1 MLPDGYTVMY
11 KSPQSYEGSVTMT
24 LASTSTVGE
33 YSGSSPTSLM
43 DDESPD
49 PSEGTPG
56 HSSRVLPGLC
66 SMSAMTADP
75 NSMENAAGT
84 INTIKVAL
92 LTICFT
98 ARGAHISIW
107 QGGSGEGPRL
117 TNELNRSRAK
127 YSRMRL
133 RKFRVR
139 AYRCIHDSGEITVG
153 DLAAFV
159 GRNESGK
166 TTILQALTLLNRD
179 EVVSELDLCDEMTE
193 ELKEEMRL
201 AEGEFELGAHETE
214 LLKEKFPGL
223 PEITKIR
230 LYRTNRDPKVQY
242 EFEDIAPG
250 EERDA
255 GLNSWEN
262 FAVGILRFLDT
273 IPNHLRI
280 QVDTGF
286 FEGPAPKNQEA
297 FDKKMAEFSN
307 QFHVIAIQEP
317 RVIEEWEKIY
327 ANPENQFS
335 NLLTGESEKLALQN
349 FVSAELHPRFVYF
362 SDYKKIYGNINLNE
376 YLREEKGERPS
387 SIEYIEEFDKAETVR
402 NLFYL
407 AELDMNGLDAVK
419 ESPSKCIKLLN
430 SASNRLT
437 SKLNPAWKGDP
448 IHVDLRYNP
457 GNIMSVVISD
467 VHRDG
472 TITNTGLLNR
482 RAEGFKWTFSF
493 IVNFAAETQRAEL
506 KEAILLLDE
515 PARNLHPTQQMGIS
529 DLLSDLAG
537 SNQVLYATHSPFMIF
552 DYTPGNLLVVE
563 LDKRKHLSRIFY
575 DYWNADD
582 KTLTPILYGLSR
594 GQVESIVDREIGTNS
609 RPIIIVETM
618 SDSMYLNAFDRF
630 LQDPNISMNPLNV
643 VAAHSKNSV
652 LPLAIFY
659 RNHGYKTFVLL
670 DNSEESKQISAQ
682 LVSNEFSPVQ
692 TIFFERE
699 GKKLESIEDYIM
711 LEDYMH
717 AVNQTYEIKLRNEGY
732 SNLTPKDVME
742 KPNPGTIN
750 KLRGIWADHSDDD
763 WGRFEREEI
772 TRYICEK
779 ITLEQTEFLSDKTK
793 DQFRSLYRLIA
804 ERIRQYQNVV
814 TKPDLGKF
822 QRPRIRDL

>member
-1 MLPDGYTVMY
+1 
-11 KSPQSYEGSVTMT
+11 
-24 LASTSTVGE
+24 
-33 YSGSSPTSLM
+33 
-43 DDESPD
+43 
-49 PSEGTPG
+49 
-56 HSSRVLPGLC
+56 
-66 SMSAMTADP
+66 
-75 NSMENAAGT
+75 
-84 INTIKVAL
+84 
-92 LTICFT
+92 
-98 ARGAHISIW
+98 
-107 QGGSGEGPRL
+107 
-117 TNELNRSRAK
+117 
-127 YSRMRL
+127 MRL
-133 RKFRVR
+133 RKFRAR

-166 TTILQALTLLNRD
+166 TTILQALTLLNKN
-179 EVVSELDLCDEMTE
+179 EQVSELDLCDEMHE
-193 ELKEEMRL
+193 ELKNEIRL
-201 AEGEFELGAHETE
+201 AEGEFELNQNEKMI
-214 LLKEKFPGL
+214 LKEKFPSL
-223 PEITKIR
+223 PEIKKIK
-230 LYRTNRDPKVQY
+230 LFRTNRNQKVQY
-242 EFEDIAPG
+242 EFEDM
-250 EERDA
+250 ELSESESD

-262 FAVGILRFLDT
+262 FSRQIIEFLDT

-280 QVDTGF
+280 QVNTKF
-286 FEGPAPKNQEA
+286 FEEAVPKNQEV
-297 FDKKMAEFSN
+297 FDSGMAEFSN

-317 RVIEEWEKIY
+317 RVIEEWGKIY
-327 ANPENQFS
+327 ENPENQFS
-335 NLLTGESEKLALQN
+335 NLLSGESEKVALQN
-349 FVSAELHPRFVYF
+349 FIASELHPRFVYF

-376 YLREEKGERPS
+376 YIKEERGERAD
-387 SIEYIEEFDKAETVR
+387 SIEYVEEFDKAETVR

-407 AELDMNGLDAVK
+407 AELDMKELEEVK

-430 SASNRLT
+430 TASNRLT
-437 SKLNPAWKGDP
+437 NKLNPAWKGDP

-467 VHRDG
+467 VHKDG

-493 IVNFAAETQRAEL
+493 IVNFAAETQRSEL

-529 DLLSDLAG
+529 DLLKNLAG

-609 RPIIIVETM
+609 RPVIIVETM
-618 SDSMYLNAFDRF
+618 SDAMYLNAFDKF
-630 LQDPNISMNPLNV
+630 LQDPNISMNPLNII
-643 VAAHSKNSV
+643 AAYNKNSV

-670 DNSEESKQISAQ
+670 DNTEESKQISAQ
-682 LVSNEFSPVQ
+682 LVSNEFSAIQ

-699 GKKLESIEDYIM
+699 GKKLESIEDYIV
-711 LEDYMH
+711 LEDYLH
-717 AVNQTYEIKLRNEGY
+717 PVNQTYEIKLRQEGFTNITPQDME
-732 SNLTPKDVME
+732 SSDGKGNLE
-742 KPNPGTIN
+742 KL
-750 KLRGIWADHSDDD
+750 KKIWQEHNDDD
-763 WGRFEREEI
+763 WGEFNNEDI

-779 ITLEQTEFLSDKTK
+779 ITLEETNFLSDKTK

-804 ERIRQYQNVV
+804 ERIRQYQNVT
-814 TKPDLGKF
+814 TKPDLDKF
-822 QRPRIRDL
+822 QKAKP

>member
-1 MLPDGYTVMY
+1 
-11 KSPQSYEGSVTMT
+11 
-24 LASTSTVGE
+24 
-33 YSGSSPTSLM
+33 
-43 DDESPD
+43 
-49 PSEGTPG
+49 
-56 HSSRVLPGLC
+56 
-66 SMSAMTADP
+66 
-75 NSMENAAGT
+75 
-84 INTIKVAL
+84 
-92 LTICFT
+92 
-98 ARGAHISIW
+98 
-107 QGGSGEGPRL
+107 
-117 TNELNRSRAK
+117 
-127 YSRMRL
+127 MRL
-133 RKFRVR
+133 RKFRAR

-179 EVVSELDLCDEMTE
+179 EQVSELDLCDEMNE

-201 AEGEFELGAHETE
+201 AEGQFDLNQNEISII
-214 LLKEKFPGL
+214 KEKFPGL
-223 PEITKIR
+223 PEIKKIK
-230 LYRTNRDPKVQY
+230 LFRTNQNPRVQY
-242 EFEDIAPG
+242 EFEDI
-250 EERDA
+250 DLSDNSDK

-262 FAVGILRFLDT
+262 FSRQIFGFLDT

-280 QVDTGF
+280 QINTKF
-286 FEGPAPKNQEA
+286 FEEQVPKNQET
-297 FDKKMAEFSN
+297 FDSGMAEFSN
-307 QFHVIAIQEP
+307 QFHVIAMQEP
-317 RVIEEWEKIY
+317 KVIEEWGKIY
-327 ANPENQFS
+327 KNPENQFS
-335 NLLTGESEKLALQN
+335 NLLSGESEKSALQN
-349 FVSAELHPRFVYF
+349 FIAAELHPRFVYF

-376 YLREEKGERPS
+376 YLREERGERQD
-387 SIEYIEEFDKAETVR
+387 SIEFVEEFDKAETVR

-407 AELDMNGLDAVK
+407 AELDIKELDEVK
-419 ESPSKCIKLLN
+419 ESPSKCIKILN
-430 SASNRLT
+430 AASNRLT
-437 SKLNPAWKGDP
+437 KKLNPAWKGDP

-467 VHRDG
+467 VHKDG

-529 DLLSDLAG
+529 DLLKNLAG

-582 KTLTPILYGLSR
+582 KTLTPILYGLCR

-618 SDSMYLNAFDRF
+618 SDSMYLNAFDKF

-643 VAAHSKNSV
+643 IAAYNKNSV

-659 RNHGYKTFVLL
+659 RNHGYRTFVLL

-682 LVSNEFSPVQ
+682 LISNEFSSIQ

-699 GKKLESIEDYIM
+699 GKKLQSIEDYIA
-711 LEDYMH
+711 LEDYLH
-717 AVNQTYEIKLRNEGY
+717 PVNQTYEIKLRQEGF
-732 SNLTPKDVME
+732 SNITPKDVTSKE
-742 KPNPGTIN
+742 GKGILE
-750 KLRGIWADHSDDD
+750 KLRKIWQEHSEDD
-763 WGRFEREEI
+763 WEEFNNEEI

-779 ITLEQTEFLSDKTK
+779 ITLEEAGFLSDKTK

-804 ERIRQYQNVV
+804 ERIRQYQNAV
-814 TKPDLGKF
+814 TKSDLDKF
-822 QRPRIRDL
+822 QKTKA

>member
-1 MLPDGYTVMY
+1 
-11 KSPQSYEGSVTMT
+11 
-24 LASTSTVGE
+24 
-33 YSGSSPTSLM
+33 
-43 DDESPD
+43 
-49 PSEGTPG
+49 
-56 HSSRVLPGLC
+56 
-66 SMSAMTADP
+66 
-75 NSMENAAGT
+75 
-84 INTIKVAL
+84 
-92 LTICFT
+92 
-98 ARGAHISIW
+98 
-107 QGGSGEGPRL
+107 
-117 TNELNRSRAK
+117 
-127 YSRMRL
+127 MRL

-179 EVVSELDLCDEMTE
+179 EEVSELDLCDEMNE
-193 ELKEEMRL
+193 ELKNEMKL
-201 AEGEFELGAHETE
+201 AEGDFNLSQHEISII
-214 LLKEKFPGL
+214 KEKFPGL
-223 PEITKIR
+223 PEIKKIK
-230 LYRTNRDPKVQY
+230 LFRTNENPQVQY
-242 EFEDIAPG
+242 EFEDVELG
-250 EERDA
+250 EEDNK

-262 FAVGILRFLDT
+262 FSRQIFGFLDT

-280 QVDTGF
+280 QINTKF
-286 FEGPAPKNQEA
+286 FEEDVPKNQET
-297 FDKKMAEFSN
+297 FDSGMAEFSN

-317 RVIEEWEKIY
+317 KVIEEWEKIY
-327 ANPENQFS
+327 KSPENQFS
-335 NLLTGESEKLALQN
+335 NLLSGENEKNALQN
-349 FVSAELHPRFVYF
+349 FIAAELHPRFVYF

-376 YLREEKGERPS
+376 YLREQRGERPD
-387 SIEYIEEFDKAETVR
+387 SIEFVEEFDKAETVR

-407 AELDMNGLDAVK
+407 AELDIRELDEVK

-430 SASNRLT
+430 AASNRLT
-437 SKLNPAWKGDP
+437 KKLNPAWKGDP

-467 VHRDG
+467 VHKDG

-529 DLLSDLAG
+529 DLLKNLAG

-582 KTLTPILYGLSR
+582 KTLTPILYGLCR

-618 SDSMYLNAFDRF
+618 SDAMYLNAFDKF

-643 VAAHSKNSV
+643 IAAYNKNAV

-659 RNHGYKTFVLL
+659 RNHGYRTFVLL

-682 LVSNEFSPVQ
+682 LVSNEFSSIQ
-692 TIFFERE
+692 TIFFELE
-699 GKKLESIEDYIM
+699 GKKLESIEDYIS
-711 LEDYMH
+711 LEDYLYP
-717 AVNQTYEIKLRNEGY
+717 VNQTYEIKLRQEGF
-732 SNLTPKDVME
+732 SNITAQNVTSKEGKGILE
-742 KPNPGTIN
+742 
-750 KLRGIWADHSDDD
+750 KLRKIWQEHRDDD
-763 WGRFEREEI
+763 WEKFDNEEI

-779 ITLEQTEFLSDKTK
+779 ITLEETSFLSDKTK

-814 TKPDLGKF
+814 RKSDLDKF
-822 QRPRIRDL
+822 QKAKVKI

>member
-1 MLPDGYTVMY
+1 
-11 KSPQSYEGSVTMT
+11 
-24 LASTSTVGE
+24 
-33 YSGSSPTSLM
+33 
-43 DDESPD
+43 
-49 PSEGTPG
+49 
-56 HSSRVLPGLC
+56 
-66 SMSAMTADP
+66 
-75 NSMENAAGT
+75 
-84 INTIKVAL
+84 
-92 LTICFT
+92 
-98 ARGAHISIW
+98 
-107 QGGSGEGPRL
+107 
-117 TNELNRSRAK
+117 
-127 YSRMRL
+127 MRL
-133 RKFRVR
+133 RKFRVK

-179 EVVSELDLCDEMTE
+179 EQISELDLCDEMNE
-193 ELKEEMRL
+193 ELKNEIRL
-201 AEGEFELGAHETE
+201 AEGEFDLNQHERELI
-214 LLKEKFPGL
+214 KEKFPSL
-223 PEITKIR
+223 PEIKKIK
-230 LYRTNRDPKVQY
+230 LIRTNRKPKVLY
-242 EFEDIAPG
+242 EFEDIELS
-250 EERDA
+250 EEESQ
-255 GLNSWEN
+255 GINSWEN
-262 FAVGILRFLDT
+262 FSRQILGFLDT

-280 QVDTGF
+280 QIDTKF
-286 FEGPAPKNQEA
+286 FEGSVPKNQQA
-297 FDKKMAEFSN
+297 FDSGMAEFSN

-317 RVIEEWEKIY
+317 KVIEEWEKIY
-327 ANPENQFS
+327 ESPENQFS
-335 NLLTGESEKLALQN
+335 NLLSGESIKTALEN
-349 FVSAELHPRFVYF
+349 FIASDLHPRFVYF

-376 YLREEKGERPS
+376 YLREERGERAD

-407 AELDMNGLDAVK
+407 AELNMKELDEVK

-430 SASNRLT
+430 AASNRLT

-467 VHRDG
+467 VHKDG
-472 TITNTGLLNR
+472 TITNSGLLNR

-529 DLLSDLAG
+529 DLLKNLAG

-618 SDSMYLNAFDRF
+618 SDAMYLNAFDKF

-643 VAAHSKNSV
+643 VAAYNKNSV

-659 RNHGYKTFVLL
+659 RNHGYRTFVLL
-670 DNSEESKQISAQ
+670 DNSDESKQISAQ
-682 LVSNEFSPVQ
+682 LVSNEFSAIQ

-699 GKKLESIEDYIM
+699 GKKLESIEDYIA
-711 LEDYMH
+711 LEDYLH
-717 AVNQTYEIKLRNEGY
+717 PVNQTYEIKLRREGF
-732 SNLTPKDVME
+732 SNLTPEEVSSKEGKGVLE
-742 KPNPGTIN
+742 KL
-750 KLRGIWADHSDDD
+750 KRIWQDHREDD
-763 WGRFEREEI
+763 WGSFDNEEI

-779 ITLEQTEFLSDKTK
+779 IALEDTSFLTDKTK

-804 ERIRQYQNVV
+804 ERIRQYQNIA
-814 TKPDLGKF
+814 TKPDQSKF
-822 QRPRIRDL
+822 QRARA